1 MTAVLP
7 GARRT
12 PRRRIDGRTLLC
24 GLTWRMGPT
33 MCAANTLGAVGVFLF
48 LAYVLPYPDRL
59 NAADEHHAVTV
70 NLIAFI
76 SYMIV
81 AALVGWLVSAGRLRP
96 IRRWLREGAEFDDQ
110 IRSYVLRHPLR
121 QALVNG
127 VIWLVSEAVFIP
139 LNAPYGAAATA
150 DIATAILLGGVTTC
164 AISYFVAERLMR
176 PITEAVMDGSAVPDP
191 YVPGVKTR
199 LIIAWALGTGV
210 PLVGIVLLVLDR
222 RGMKLSPGGV
232 LFLAFGGLVAGAVSM
247 AFAARSVADPVE
259 SVTAALA
266 RVETGDF
273 DAAVPV
279 YDGSQVGKLQSGFNN
294 MVEGLRER
302 EQIRDLFGRQVGE
315 DVAAQALERG
325 TNFRGEAVPAA
336 VLFIDVIGS
345 TTLAATER
353 PEVVVERLNEF
364 FGVVVDV
371 VGRTG
376 GFVNK
381 FEGDAALCLYGAPT
395 PLEDAPTSAL
405 LAARLLRERLR
416 RVRGLDAAIGVA
428 AGTVVA
434 GNVGTAERYE
444 YTVIGDPVN
453 QAARL
458 CDLAKSNPAHVLA
471 ASEVVGAATPQE
483 RDCWRPAGEQ
493 VLRGRTEVTQL
504 AAPVAV

>member
-7 GARRT
+7 GARRA
-12 PRRRIDGRTLLC
+12 PRRRVDGQTLLC
-24 GLTWRMGPT
+24 GLTWRLGPS
-33 MCAANTLGAVGVFLF
+33 MCAANTLGAIGVFLY
-48 LAYVLPYPDRL
+48 LSYVLPLPDRL
-59 NAADEHHAVTV
+59 DEADHSHAVSV
-70 NLIAFI
+70 NLLAFVI
-76 SYMIV
+76 YTLF
-81 AALVGWLVSAGRLRP
+81 AALVGWLVSAGRFRP
-96 IRRWLREGAEFDDQ
+96 IRRWLREGALFDDH
-110 IRSYVLRHPLR
+110 IRIYVLRHPLR
-121 QALVNG
+121 QTLVHG
-127 VIWLVSEAVFIP
+127 GIWLASEAVFVP

-164 AISYFVAERLMR
+164 AITYFIAERLLR

-210 PLVGIVLLVLDR
+210 PVVGIVLLVLDR
-222 RGMKLSPGGV
+222 HGDSLSPGGV
-232 LFLAFGGLVAGAVSM
+232 LFLAVGGLIAGAVSM

-266 RVETGDF
+266 RVEAGDL

-279 YDGSQVGKLQSGFNN
+279 YDGSQVGRLQSGFNN

-325 TNFRGEAVPAA
+325 INFRGESIHAA

-353 PEVVVERLNEF
+353 PETVVERLNEF
-364 FGVVVDV
+364 FSVVVEV
-371 VGRTG
+371 VGRTE

-395 PLEDAPTSAL
+395 PRDDTETCAL
-405 LAARLLRERLR
+405 MAARLLRERLR
-416 RVRGLDAAIGVA
+416 RVRGLNAAIGVA
-428 AGTVVA
+428 AGAVVA

-444 YTVIGDPVN
+444 YTVVGDPVN

-458 CDLAKSNPAHVLA
+458 CELAKSHPAHVLA
-471 ASEVVGAATPQE
+471 AEEVVAAAAGEE
-483 RDCWRPAGEQ
+483 RECWRPAGEE
-493 VLRGRTEVTQL
+493 VLRGRTDVTRL
-504 AAPVAV
+504 AAPV